1 MGTEDRN
8 KVLVERFFA
17 AMNAGDSSTIVAAY
31 AEDGSVWT
39 SGGTLISGT
48 FSKAQIREASGRI
61 FEAFPHGILF
71 SILAMTA
78 EGERVAVEAARDA
91 DHDEAIKRENTEF
104 MAGAIPNAGL
114 LLQPEV
120 SHFSML
126 QAPQQFTDDV
136 KRFLDRKWD

>member
-17 AMNAGDSSTIVAAY
+17 AMNAGDSPAIVDAY
-31 AEDGSVWT
+31 AEDGAVWT

-61 FEAFPHGILF
+61 FEAFPRGIAF

-78 EGERVAVEAARDA
+78 EGERVAVEAESQGEHVSGKRYTNQYHFLFEFRDGLVLRLKEYM
-91 DHDEAIKRENTEF
+91 DTER
-104 MAGAIPNAGL
+104 
-114 LLQPEV
+114 V
-120 SHFSML
+120 SDIL
-126 QAPQQFTDDV
+126 CGGQRPAV
-136 KRFLDRKWD
+136 AN